1 MAETTVASLQVELKA
16 LTTKFE
22 AQMER
27 ATKAVYKSSY
37 GMKKSLK
44 TVELASQVALAQ
56 TAIGA
61 IQKFGQSLG
70 DLAGRADELDDL
82 SGTFEALGGNAGQL
96 QAAKDALLG
105 TASSIDLLK
114 VANQGLLKDIPGF
127 AENFGLLADYSGR
140 FAEATGTDAV
150 EGLKKLTGAL
160 TTGKEAQLR
169 KLGILIDVDKAYQ
182 DYAVSIGKAS
192 DKLTD
197 AEKRTARQTAAVA
210 ELARKNAELAPMADS
225 VNAALDAIGTSLSD
239 GTAEMFRG
247 IAASEDFIKV
257 LRGLADVIASIPWRE
272 FGYGM
277 ADIISHDIKLV
288 NELRLGLANLLP
300 ASVGDFLRTDF
311 EEKTAEIVRLRK
323 ELESLPK
330 QANARRIG
338 IQQRQIGYTE
348 EELAAAKKTIIDQ
361 IVAIETDI
369 NKVIEEQK
377 TKQAAMISKIATI
390 DSRAGGGGAP
400 QNDPVVKR
408 VAAIGQEADKSAQDI
423 ENLTEKWRSFVE
435 GEEAKKLEASIESAI
450 NQLNTADFTKLTREL
465 EKSVYDGFVNEWQ
478 DAIDS
483 GAVSFDEV
491 SKKAKEAAAEA
502 ANSYRL
508 EFDQAT
514 QKVTNDLADAF
525 DRVAGSISELSQ
537 AIGVDL
543 SGVVAQLNRLSPES
557 KADIASSLGIGS
569 GEGGGVLDYIGPILQ
584 VAGSAASAKG
594 KDKES
599 QSGKGT
605 GEAVGMGIG
614 AAVGA
619 IGGPIGS
626 AIGAAIG
633 QVIGGMIGGMFK
645 WGPQNPESKARH
657 AFANFV
663 EEGFEK
669 LGAVS
674 FRDAQNRMQTISGRA
689 FNLFEGASTRFN
701 APGWADSMSALN
713 DEARSTFLGLGEG
726 FRNLLG
732 IAEDV
737 GGQIGFILAENLS
750 GNIDNARL
758 LVEQLGVSFE
768 DMEKALMEAA
778 LNGKISWSEFEI
790 QLVGLSNAF
799 KPGLAAVGDM
809 AGAME
814 NLIGSGGRGVAAL
827 RGVRDTAVE
836 AMEAGART
844 IEEMGNRM
852 IAMGVDPTA
861 VNAFILAIR
870 ERGIQTL
877 EELAQA
883 SDRVAGGIVAE
894 LASNDE
900 AIRSQW
906 GRMADELKG
915 IAEIIETIPTEK
927 DIQLNVKTNFDK
939 NTQQFISAG
948 GMNLQNSTN
957 RATAFANGGVVSGPM
972 AFSFGGG
979 KMGIAGE
986 AGAEAILPLT
996 KVGGKLGVMAVG
1008 SAGGGGNVYHIDA
1021 RGADIGVEKRIRMAL
1036 VEVEN
1041 RAVRRSVSAMGEGL
1055 RRGGRL

>member
-1 MAETTVASLQVELKA
+1 M
-16 LTTKFE
+16 
-22 AQMER
+22 
-27 ATKAVYKSSY
+27 
-37 GMKKSLK
+37 K

-82 SGTFEALGGNAGQL
+82 SGTFEALGGKAGQL
-96 QAAKDALLG
+96 QAAKEALLG

-114 VANQGLLKDIPGF
+114 VANQGLLKEIPGF

-150 EGLKKLTGAL
+150 EGLGKLTGAL
-160 TTGKEAQLR
+160 STAKEAQLR

-182 DYAVSIGKAS
+182 DYAVSIGKSS
-192 DKLTD
+192 DNLTV
-197 AEKRTARQTAAVA
+197 AEKRTARQTAAVG

-225 VNAALDAIGTSLSD
+225 VNAALDAIGISLSD

-247 IAASEDFIKV
+247 IAASEDFIKI
-257 LRGLADVIASIPWRE
+257 LRSLADVIARIPWRE

-277 ADIISHDIKLV
+277 AEVIAHDIKLV

-300 ASVGDFLRTDF
+300 ASVGNFLRTDF

-330 QANARRIG
+330 QANARRAG

-377 TKQAAMISKIATI
+377 AKQAAMISKIATI
-390 DSRAGGGGAP
+390 DSRAGGKGAP
-400 QNDPVVKR
+400 TNDPVVQR
-408 VAAIGQEADKSAQDI
+408 VAAIGDEAENSAKDI
-423 ENLTEKWRSFVE
+423 EALTEKWRSFVQ

-450 NQLNTADFTKLTREL
+450 NQLNNADFTKLTREL
-465 EKSVYDGFVNEWQ
+465 EKTVYDGFVNEWQ

-483 GAVSFDEV
+483 GAISFDEV

-502 ANSYRL
+502 ANDYRL

-514 QKVTNDLADAF
+514 QKVTSDLANAF
-525 DRVAGSISELSQ
+525 DQVAGSISELSR

-543 SGVVAQLNRLSPES
+543 SNVVAQLNKLPEQS
-557 KADIASSLGIGS
+557 KADIASSLGM
-569 GEGGGVLDYIGPILQ
+569 EGGTAELTGYIDAATTVLG
-584 VAGSAASAKG
+584 AASSARKR
-594 KDKES
+594 DKATKSNE
-599 QSGKGT
+599 GT
-605 GEAVGMGIG
+605 GAAAG
-614 AAVGA
+614 A
-619 IGGPIGS
+619 

-633 QVIGGMIGGMFK
+633 TAILPGIGTAIGAAIGELAGGMIGGMFK
-645 WGPQNPESKARH
+645 IGPQNAETKARK
-657 AFANFV
+657 AFADFI
-663 EEGFEK
+663 EESFDK
-669 LGAVS
+669 LGTAS
-674 FRDAQNRMQTISGRA
+674 FRDAQNRLRTIQGKQ
-689 FNLFEGASTRFN
+689 FNLAVGATDKFN
-701 APGWADSMSALN
+701 APGWADAMKNLSA
-713 DEARSTFLGLGEG
+713 EAQATFNGLGEG
-726 FRNLLG
+726 FKNLLG
-732 IAEDV
+732 ITEDV
-737 GGQIGFILAENLS
+737 GGQIGFLLVENLS

-758 LVEQLGVSFE
+758 LVEQLGISFE
-768 DMEKALMEAA
+768 DMEKALMDAA
-778 LNGKISWSEFEI
+778 MNGKISWAEFEI

-799 KPGLAAVGDM
+799 KPGLAAVGDL

-827 RGVRDTAVE
+827 RSVRDTAVE
-836 AMEAGART
+836 AMEAGAKT

-861 VNAFILAIR
+861 VNAFILAIK
-870 ERGIQTL
+870 ERGVKTL

-948 GMNLQNSTN
+948 GMNLQSSTN

-1041 RAVRRSVSAMGEGL
+1041 RAVRRSVNAMGDGL

>member
-1 MAETTVASLQVELKA
+1 MAESAASLTVELKA

-22 AQMER
+22 SQMEKASR
-27 ATKAVYKSSY
+27 AVGRASGSMRKS
-37 GMKKSLK
+37 MK

-82 SGTFEALGGNAGQL
+82 SGTFQALGGKAGQL

-114 VANQGLLKDIPGF
+114 IANQGLLKDIPGF
-127 AENFGLLADYSGR
+127 ADNFGLLADYSGR

-150 EGLKKLTGAL
+150 EGLGKLTGAL
-160 TTGKEAQLR
+160 STAKEAQLR
-169 KLGILIDVDKAYQ
+169 KLGVLIDVDQAYQ
-182 DYAVSIGKAS
+182 DYAVSIGKTS
-192 DKLTD
+192 DKLTE

-247 IAASEDFIKV
+247 IAASEDFIKI
-257 LRGLADVIASIPWRE
+257 LRSLADVIASIPWRE

-277 ADIISHDIKLV
+277 AEVISHDIKLV

-330 QANARRIG
+330 QANARRAG

-390 DSRAGGGGAP
+390 DSRAGGGRAP
-400 QNDPVVKR
+400 TNDPVVKR

-450 NQLNTADFTKLTREL
+450 NQLNKADFRKLTREL

-525 DRVAGSISELSQ
+525 DQVAGSISELSR

-543 SGVVAQLNRLSPES
+543 SNVVAQLNKLPEKS
-557 KADIASSLGIGS
+557 KADIASSLGMKGGS
-569 GEGGGVLDYIGPILQ
+569 SELDAYIGAATTVL
-584 VAGSAASAKG
+584 GAASSAK
-594 KDKES
+594 KRDKATKSNE
-599 QSGKGT
+599 GT
-605 GEAVGMGIG
+605 GAAVGAGLGTAVGAIFGGPVGAAIG
-614 AAVGA
+614 AAVGEA
-619 IGGPIGS
+619 LGG
-626 AIGAAIG
+626 A
-633 QVIGGMIGGMFK
+633 IGGMFK
-645 WGPQNPESKARH
+645 IGPQNPESKARK
-657 AFANFV
+657 AFADFI
-663 EEGFEK
+663 EESFDK
-669 LGAVS
+669 LGTAS
-674 FRDAQNRMQTISGRA
+674 FRDVQNRLRTIQGKQ
-689 FNLFEGASTRFN
+689 FNLAVGATNKFN
-701 APGWADSMSALN
+701 APGWADAMKNLSA
-713 DEARSTFLGLGEG
+713 EAQATFNGLGEG

-732 IAEDV
+732 ITEDV
-737 GGQIGFILAENLS
+737 GGQIGFLLVENLS

-758 LVEQLGVSFE
+758 LVEQLGISFQ
-768 DMEKALMEAA
+768 DMEKALMDAA
-778 LNGKISWSEFEI
+778 MNGKISWSEFEI

-827 RGVRDTAVE
+827 RSVRDTAVE

-870 ERGIQTL
+870 ERGIKTL

-948 GMNLQNSTN
+948 GMNLQASTN

-1041 RAVRRSVSAMGEGL
+1041 RAVRRSVNAMGDGL